1 MMNTDNKKGQN
12 NQVTKK
18 TEQNSQ
24 GDQFGQP
31 SIYSRHDDVCFL
43 DQESDHQSSDN

>member
-24 GDQFGQP
+24 DDQFGQP

-43 DQESDHQSSDN
+43 DQVDHQDSQ